1 MAMAQAQKEYSIVG
15 KRITRID
22 GFERVTG
29 QAEYTGD
36 VQLPGMLYAR
46 VLRSPHPHARIISI
60 DTSKAEKLPGVK
72 AVIHHENAK
81 VPWASGGHTH
91 QRFIFNNPVRFV
103 GDAVAAVAA
112 TDRHVAEDAL
122 KLIEVKYEKLPHVL
136 DANEALKP
144 DAPKIAPS
152 GNLSVGKGSFSAPIE
167 ESWGDLEQGFNEADR
182 VFEDTYITKHH
193 NNAQMERRVSVAKWD
208 AGKLTVYASTQGISN
223 ARTDIARDFNLPLS
237 KVRVICKYMGGGFGN
252 KNQAQDYD
260 YMAAMLAKQAGQP
273 VKLEFTRED
282 DFIGMHGRWSSEQKY
297 KVGVKKDGTITAV
310 QLDAVTNMGAYRK
323 QSGNLSG
330 TDFYNI
336 PNFKKVILPVH
347 TNTVVAANFRAP
359 AYPQS
364 VFGFASFLDN
374 IAYEIGTN
382 PLDMFMKN
390 RAQKYKSK
398 LAFSSNYLEECIIE
412 GAKRIGW
419 NDKWHKP
426 GTSTGVM
433 KHGIGMALGGYQYG
447 PGLGAA
453 AIRVNPD
460 GTAHVLVGVTDIG
473 TGAKSTMAII
483 AAEAL
488 GVPLKQV
495 EVTHGDTDVTP
506 YSVGE
511 SSSRTT
517 GYTGTAVM
525 AAAEDV
531 RRQIFAVAAP
541 QLKVKA
547 EELDLRDG
555 EVFVKTDP
563 AQKMALSRAVSRS
576 GELIGRATTNPRFKE
591 GVQGKSFAAHFAE
604 VAVDSVTGHVRVT
617 RYVAVHDSGTI
628 INRLPAESQVKGG
641 VVQGIGMA
649 FSEELIIDKVTGIP
663 INPNYRDAKVPT
675 HLEAPEIE
683 VIFVE
688 HPDPYG
694 PFGGK
699 VVGEPPITPAV
710 GTIANAIFNAT
721 GKRIKE
727 LPITPDKILQARLV

>member
-1 MAMAQAQKEYSIVG
+1 MAQAPKEFSIVG
-15 KRITRID
+15 KPTPRVD
-22 GFERVTG
+22 AYERVTG
-29 QAEYTGD
+29 RAQYTGD
-36 VQLPGMLYAR
+36 IQLPGMLYAR
-46 VLRSPHPHARIISI
+46 ILRSSVPHAKIIGI
-60 DTSKAEKLPGVK
+60 DTSKAENLAGVK
-72 AVIHHENAK
+72 AIIHHGNAQ
-81 VPWASGGHTH
+81 VPWSSGGHTH
-91 QRFIFNNPVRFV
+91 KRFIFNNPVRFV

-112 TDRHVAEDAL
+112 TDRHIAEDAL
-122 KLIEVKYEKLPHVL
+122 KLIEVKYEKLAHVL

-144 DAPKIAPS
+144 DAPKIGPN
-152 GNLSVGKGSFSAPIE
+152 GNLSVGSGSFSAPIE
-167 ESWGDLEQGFNEADR
+167 ESWGDLDKGFKEADR
-182 VFEDTYITKHH
+182 VFEDTYITKHM
-193 NNAQMERRVSVAKWD
+193 NNAQMERRVSIAKWD

-223 ARTDIARDFNLPLS
+223 ARTDIANDFGLPLS
-237 KVRVICKYMGGGFGN
+237 KVRVLCKYMGGGFGN

-260 YMAAMLAKQAGQP
+260 YMAAMLAKVAGQP
-273 VKLEFTRED
+273 VKVEFTRED
-282 DFIGMHGRWSSEQKY
+282 DFIGMHGRWSSEQRY
-297 KVGVKKDGTITAV
+297 KVGVKKDGQITAV
-310 QLDAVTNMGAYRK
+310 TLDAVTNVGAYRK

-336 PNFKKVILPVH
+336 PNFKKVVLPVH
-347 TNTVVAANFRAP
+347 TNTVVAANYRAP

-364 VFGFASFLDN
+364 VFGFASFLDH
-374 IAYEIGTN
+374 IAFELGIN
-382 PLDMFMKN
+382 PLEMFQKN
-390 RAQKYKSK
+390 RIQKYKGK
-398 LAFSSNYLEECIIE
+398 TPFSSNHLEECIIE

-419 NDKWHKP
+419 TEKWHKP
-426 GTSTGVM
+426 GASTGVM
-433 KHGIGMALGGYQYG
+433 KHGIGMALGGYQFG

-453 AIRVNPD
+453 AIRINPD

-483 AAEAL
+483 ASEAM
-488 GVPLKQV
+488 GIPLKQI
-495 EVTHGDTDVTP
+495 EVTNGDTDATP

-517 GYTGTAVM
+517 GYTGTAVI

-541 QLKVKA
+541 QLKVKP

-555 EVFVKTDP
+555 DVFVKTNP
-563 AQKMALSRAVSRS
+563 GQKLPLSKVVSRA

-591 GVQGKSFAAHFAE
+591 NVAGKCFAAHFAE
-604 VAVDSVTGHVRVT
+604 VAVDSVTGHVKIT

-641 VVQGIGMA
+641 VTQGIGMA
-649 FSEELIIDKVTGIP
+649 LTEELIIDKVTATP

-699 VVGEPPITPAV
+699 VVGEPPITPSV

-727 LPITPDKILQARLV
+727 LPITPDKILRAVRV